1 MTRGAPATDEV
12 FRTVLGSRQPDVLAA
27 LTEAHEAAWLVTDAD
42 LLDLCRVRIAMLLGF
57 DAGLAAPDLGADRL
71 ADLAVWP
78 TSSRFTSR
86 ERACLAFAEQFV
98 IDVASMDDATVA
110 ALVDELGGDSVVNF
124 ANALLVVEQRQR
136 LHLMVSRLLPDRAS

>member
-42 LLDLCRVRIAMLLGF
+42 LLDLCQVRIAMLLGF
-57 DAGLAAPDLGADRL
+57 DAGLAAPDLDAERL
-71 ADLAVWP
+71 ADLAAWP
-78 TSSRFTSR
+78 TSPRFTSR
-86 ERACLAFAEQFV
+86 ERAGLAFAERFV
-98 IDVASMDDATVA
+98 IDVASMDDATVT
-110 ALVDELGGDSVVNF
+110 ALVDELGGDGVVNF

-136 LHLMVSRLLPDRAS
+136 LHLMIDRLLADRAS